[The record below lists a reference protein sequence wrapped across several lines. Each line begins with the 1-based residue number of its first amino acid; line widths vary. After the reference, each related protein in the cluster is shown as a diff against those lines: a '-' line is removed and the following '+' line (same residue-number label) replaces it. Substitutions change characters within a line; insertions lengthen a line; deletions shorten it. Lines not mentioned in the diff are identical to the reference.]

1 MKTTILLSDEKKLT
15 KKIQSPLYRTDNFL
29 SAENGDGMIEVT
41 MDSKRITDRK
51 PVHIGVAILQYSKLM
66 LLEFVEFLRTYLNK
80 GSYAL
85 VYSGKTS
92 LLLIKAQSFLRH

>member
-29 SAENGDGMIEVT
+29 SAEDGDGMIEVT

-92 LLLIKAQSFLRH
+92 LLLIKVKIFLRH